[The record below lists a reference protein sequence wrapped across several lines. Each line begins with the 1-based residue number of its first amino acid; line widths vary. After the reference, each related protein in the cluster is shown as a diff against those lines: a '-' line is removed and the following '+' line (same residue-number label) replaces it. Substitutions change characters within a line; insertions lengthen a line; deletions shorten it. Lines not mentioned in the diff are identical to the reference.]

1 MEKGKGGRARQAPE
15 LVQRTGERNWYIRF
29 YDEEAN
35 QTQRVSTGKAD
46 RQAAELFLT
55 NWIRNRATELKDVDQ
70 LAGFEREAPVEKRDP
85 RVLPARLPPGVT
97 KARKNQ
103 DMGRDAQGHRI
114 EHQPPTQ
121 LKNLPDAESFN
132 KAFKTRLKEAR
143 IAAGLSSQ
151 DVANHFFGPD
161 TPTHTYRKRYE
172 NWEQTNP
179 DRGNVMMPR
188 EYEQAFAKLTKV
200 DLEFLHSVEVLTT

>member
-1 MEKGKGGRARQAPE
+1 MEKHKGGRARQAPE

-35 QTQRVSTGKAD
+35 QTQRISTGKAD
-46 RQAAELFLT
+46 RQAAEFFLAD
-55 NWIRNRATELKDVDQ
+55 WIKK
-70 LAGFEREAPVEKRDP
+70 REARESNLVAAKYIAASLNSPP
-85 RVLPARLPPGVT
+85 PLPPGVT

-103 DMGRDAQGHRI
+103 DLGRDAHGHRI
-114 EHQPPTQ
+114 ERQLPTQ
-121 LKNLPDAESFN
+121 LRNLPDAESFN
-132 KAFKTRLKEAR
+132 KAFKMRMKEAR

-172 NWEQTNP
+172 NWEQTNAA
-179 DRGNVMMPR
+179 RRNVMMPR
-188 EYEQAFAKLTKV
+188 EYEQAFAELTKV
-200 DLEFLHSVEVLTT
+200 DLEFLHSVEVLTK